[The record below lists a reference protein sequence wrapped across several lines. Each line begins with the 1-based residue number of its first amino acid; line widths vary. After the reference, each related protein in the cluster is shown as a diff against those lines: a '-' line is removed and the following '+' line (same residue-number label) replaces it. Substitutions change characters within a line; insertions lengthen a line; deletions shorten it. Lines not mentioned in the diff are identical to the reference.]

1 MSHNKYQDL
10 CQHVITTC
18 QKMNAVGINQGTSG
32 NVSVRA
38 GDGFLISA
46 SGISYD
52 TMQTQHV
59 VQMDLDGGHLGPV
72 LPSSEWRMHMDLYRA
87 FSGAGAVVHTHSTY
101 ATALAC
107 IGAEIPAFHY
117 MIAAVGGNS
126 LRCAKYASFGT
137 EALNKNMMVAM
148 KQRKACLL
156 ANHGMICFDTSL
168 DRALALAV
176 EIEALCKQYFIACQA
191 GSPIILSD
199 REMTDI
205 IDRFQSYGKQPEDM
219 SASERPAFEAPVRR
233 DSS

>member
-1 MSHNKYQDL
+1 MSQNKYQDL

-18 QKMNAVGINQGTSG
+18 QKMNSVGINQGTSG

-59 VQMDLDGGHLGPV
+59 VQMDLDGGYLGPV
-72 LPSSEWRMHMDLYRA
+72 LPSSEWRMHMDLYRE

-107 IGAEIPAFHY
+107 LGAEIPAFHY
-117 MIAAVGGNS
+117 MIAAAGGNS

-148 KQRKACLL
+148 AQRKACLL

-199 REMTDI
+199 REMKDI

-219 SASERPAFEAPVRR
+219 SGSERPAFEAPVRR
-233 DSS
+233 DTS